1 MKRSMFEETYEHPL
15 TEYWRKLK
23 PQQSHF
29 DRGQW
34 RQRENNTRESMHGFQ
49 CRHCQA
55 YVYALPTFSGVQNRN
70 HCPFCLRS
78 RHVDH
83 TQPGDRMSPCKAIM
97 QPIGLTVKQG
107 RNKYANGGYGE
118 LMLIHRCSECGKL
131 SINRIAADDWPDRLM
146 ETFCA
151 SSELEMY
158 VLKQIEAS
166 GIRLLQEQDLN
177 LVISQ
182 IHGIMQ
188 N

>member
-15 TEYWRKLK
+15 TEYWEKLK
-23 PQQSHF
+23 PHQSHF

-34 RQRENNTRESMHGFQ
+34 RQRENSSRENVFGFL

-55 YVYALPTFSGVQNRN
+55 YVYALPTISGVQNRN
-70 HCPFCLRS
+70 HCPFCLWS

-83 TQPGDRMSPCKAIM
+83 SQAGDRMSPCKAIM
-97 QPIGLTVKQG
+97 QPIGLTVKQS
-107 RNKYANGGYGE
+107 RNKYENGGYGE
-118 LMLIHRCSECGKL
+118 LMLIHRCSECAKL

-146 ETFCA
+146 ETFYA
-151 SSELEMY
+151 SAMLDAPMQQQ
-158 VLKQIEAS
+158 LAAS
-166 GIRLLQEQDLN
+166 GIRLLLEEDVK
-177 LVISQ
+177 LVVSQ